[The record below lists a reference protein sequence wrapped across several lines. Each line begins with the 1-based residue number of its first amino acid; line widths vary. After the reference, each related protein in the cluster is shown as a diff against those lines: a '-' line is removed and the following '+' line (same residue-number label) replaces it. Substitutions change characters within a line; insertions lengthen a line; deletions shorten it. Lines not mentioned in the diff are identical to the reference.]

1 MWLND
6 RPTTPGFYWC
16 HQRGKTR
23 IVHIWRYKNGTEL
36 FTNEDSGASIKDT
49 LYDGTQWMAVVIPP
63 NPQDQNESA
72 QPAPNFAD
80 AYQGA
85 MEEVAIW
92 KKRALEAEDLNR
104 KFIAEINGPM
114 HMGEPAQNVPNAV
127 AYLDLGTGG
136 YMDIGTDLTDEALAS
151 LPEGRHMLGIV
162 GTYGV
167 DGYAPAQPAPSDEYV
182 GWYCAHCQR
191 GVDASEVTYHEQ
203 HQVCGRVITEDKPP
217 KPAPSVSD
225 IWPIHA
231 DPFTYVIQHLNSNPY
246 PLTKD
251 ETITFIKELRALYNA
266 ATEAKP

>member
-114 HMGEPAQNVPNAV
+114 HMGEPAQ
-127 AYLDLGTGG
+127 
-136 YMDIGTDLTDEALAS
+136 
-151 LPEGRHMLGIV
+151 
-162 GTYGV
+162 
-167 DGYAPAQPAPSDEYV
+167 PAPSDEYV
-182 GWYCAHCQR
+182 GWYCAHCER

-203 HQVCGRVITEDKPP
+203 HQACGRVITDDRPP
-217 KPAPSVSD
+217 KASGSVTEG
-225 IWPIHA
+225 W
-231 DPFTYVIQHLNSNPY
+231 
-246 PLTKD
+246 
-251 ETITFIKELRALYNA
+251 LRAIDEALVVTHLGVANA
-266 ATEAKP
+266 SDTYEQAKAKLDSLIGFHVDVATDPAVNGGWKLMLAAAPKPGKS